1 MSTSDTQLHY
11 LSIRQAGELI
21 QKGELSPVEL
31 TRACLDRI
39 QATDDRLNSFILLLA
54 DDALEQARTAEA
66 EVLRGDY
73 KGPMHGV
80 PFALKDLYDTAGVR
94 TTSGSYVDLN
104 RVPTE
109 DATTTARLKEAGGI
123 LLGKLAMHEF
133 ALGGPDWTTPF
144 EPARNP
150 WNLNHITGGSSSGSG
165 SSVASGQ
172 SPGALG
178 SCTGGS
184 IRGPA
189 SLCGI
194 VGLKPTYGRVS
205 RFGVVTLSWSQD
217 HAGPMTRTVEDTAFM
232 LQAIAGHDPRDP
244 TSSRAPV
251 PDYSLSLREDIRGA
265 RIGLPRHYFFDD
277 DPGVNPE
284 VVTKVEQA
292 VAVLEELGAY
302 VEEVTLPSLDY
313 VRAANSVIMVSE
325 AFAYHEPNL
334 KTRPQEFG
342 EIVRGRFRIGGLM
355 RASDYLQAQRVRT
368 WARREFA
375 DVMKKVDFLVT
386 PTMTQPAAAFRG
398 LRPTLDLAGQ
408 ELHRTLQRHRPA
420 GHFGALRL
428 HRERP
433 AHRDANCRQAL
444 RRARRY
450 PGRLHLPA
458 VRRLAPVASGNMNY
472 TNYWL
477 RQGKPDQTG
486 WKKEELGRIA
496 VNLMG
501 VLPSSIPTRM
511 LGTWRWWSNRPRTAR
526 AIKLS
531 LGSSPHRNGQDREP
545 SL

>member
-1 MSTSDTQLHY
+1 MSISDTQLHY

-21 QKGELSPVEL
+21 QRGELSPVEL

-39 QATDDRLNSFILLLA
+39 QATDDRLHSFILLLA
-54 DDALEQARTAEA
+54 DEALAQARTAEA
-66 EVLRGDY
+66 EVLRGAY
-73 KGPMHGV
+73 KGPMHGI

-94 TTSGSYVDLN
+94 TTAGSQVDID
-104 RVPTE
+104 RVPSE

-150 WNLNHITGGSSSGSG
+150 WNLDHVTGGSSSGSG

-172 SPGALG
+172 CLGALG

-194 VGLKPTYGRVS
+194 VGLKATYGRVS

-251 PDYSLSLREDIRGA
+251 PDYSRSLREDIRGVK
-265 RIGLPRHYFFDD
+265 IGLPRHYFFDD
-277 DPGVNPE
+277 DPSVSRE
-284 VVTKVEQA
+284 VVAKVEQA
-292 VAVLEELGAY
+292 VAVLEELGAH

-334 KTRPQEFG
+334 KTRPQDFG
-342 EIVRGRFRIGGLM
+342 QIVRGRFRIGGLM
-355 RASDYLQAQRVRT
+355 SASDYLQAQRVRT
-368 WARREFA
+368 WARRDFA
-375 DVMKKVDFLVT
+375 EVMKTVDYLVT
-386 PTMTQPAAAFRG
+386 PTMTQPAPAFEGYDPISTTRG
-398 LRPTLDLAGQ
+398 KSFTAPFNVTG
-408 ELHRTLQRHRPA
+408 
-420 GHFGALRL
+420 
-428 HRERP
+428 
-433 AHRDANCRQAL
+433 
-444 RRARRY
+444 
-450 PGRLHLPA
+450 LPA
-458 VRRLAPVASGNMNY
+458 ISVPCGFSESGLPIGM
-472 TNYWL
+472 
-477 RQGKPDQTG
+477 QIAGKPFDEPGVIQAAYTYQQYAG
-486 WKKEELGRIA
+486 WHEVK
-496 VNLMG
+496 
-501 VLPSSIPTRM
+501 PT
-511 LGTWRWWSNRPRTAR
+511 
-526 AIKLS
+526 I
-531 LGSSPHRNGQDREP
+531 
-545 SL
+545 

>member
-21 QKGELSPVEL
+21 QRGELSPVEL
-31 TRACLDRI
+31 ARACLDRI
-39 QATDDRLNSFILLLA
+39 QATDDRLHSFILLLA
-54 DDALEQARTAEA
+54 DEALAQARIAEA
-66 EVLRGDY
+66 EILRGAY
-73 KGPMHGV
+73 KGPMHGI

-94 TTSGSYVDLN
+94 TTSGSQVDID
-104 RVPTE
+104 RVPSE

-123 LLGKLAMHEF
+123 LMGKLAMHEF

-150 WNLNHITGGSSSGSG
+150 WNLDHITGGSSSGSG
-165 SSVASGQ
+165 SAVASGQ
-172 SPGALG
+172 SMGALG

-251 PDYSLSLREDIRGA
+251 PDYSRSLREDIRGV

-277 DPGVNPE
+277 DPGVNRE
-284 VVTKVEQA
+284 VVARVEQA
-292 VAVLEELGAY
+292 VSVLEELGAH

-342 EIVRGRFRIGGLM
+342 QIVRGRFRIGGLM
-355 RASDYLQAQRVRT
+355 SASDYLQAQRVRT
-368 WARREFA
+368 WARRDFA
-375 DVMKKVDFLVT
+375 EVMKTVDFLVT
-386 PTMTQPAAAFRG
+386 PTMTQPAPAFEGYDPISTARG
-398 LRPTLDLAGQ
+398 KSFTAPFNVTG
-408 ELHRTLQRHRPA
+408 
-420 GHFGALRL
+420 
-428 HRERP
+428 
-433 AHRDANCRQAL
+433 
-444 RRARRY
+444 
-450 PGRLHLPA
+450 LPA
-458 VRRLAPVASGNMNY
+458 ISVPCGFTESGLPIGM
-472 TNYWL
+472 
-477 RQGKPDQTG
+477 QIAGKPFDEPGVIQAAYTYQQYAG
-486 WKKEELGRIA
+486 WHEVK
-496 VNLMG
+496 
-501 VLPSSIPTRM
+501 PT
-511 LGTWRWWSNRPRTAR
+511 
-526 AIKLS
+526 I
-531 LGSSPHRNGQDREP
+531 
-545 SL
+545 

>member
-1 MSTSDTQLHY
+1 MSISDTQLHY

-21 QKGELSPVEL
+21 QRGELSPVEL

-39 QATDDRLNSFILLLA
+39 QATDDRLHSFILLLA
-54 DDALEQARTAEA
+54 DEALAQARTAEA
-66 EVLRGDY
+66 EVLRGAY
-73 KGPMHGV
+73 KGPMHGI

-94 TTSGSYVDLN
+94 TTAGSQVDID
-104 RVPTE
+104 RVPSE

-150 WNLNHITGGSSSGSG
+150 WNLDHITGGSSSGSG

-172 SPGALG
+172 CLGALG

-194 VGLKPTYGRVS
+194 VGLKATYGRVS

-251 PDYSLSLREDIRGA
+251 PDYSRSLREDIRGVK
-265 RIGLPRHYFFDD
+265 IGLPRHYFFDD
-277 DPGVNPE
+277 DPSVSRE
-284 VVTKVEQA
+284 VVAKVEQA
-292 VAVLEELGAY
+292 VAVLEELGAH

-334 KTRPQEFG
+334 KTRPQDFG
-342 EIVRGRFRIGGLM
+342 QIVRGRFRIGGLM
-355 RASDYLQAQRVRT
+355 SASDYLQAQRVRT
-368 WARREFA
+368 WARRDFA
-375 DVMKKVDFLVT
+375 EVMKTVDFLVT
-386 PTMTQPAAAFRG
+386 PTMTQPAPAFEGYDPISTTRG
-398 LRPTLDLAGQ
+398 KSFTAPFNVTG
-408 ELHRTLQRHRPA
+408 
-420 GHFGALRL
+420 
-428 HRERP
+428 
-433 AHRDANCRQAL
+433 
-444 RRARRY
+444 
-450 PGRLHLPA
+450 LPA
-458 VRRLAPVASGNMNY
+458 ISVPCGFSESGLPIGM
-472 TNYWL
+472 
-477 RQGKPDQTG
+477 QIAGKPFDEPGVIQAAYTYQQYAG
-486 WKKEELGRIA
+486 WHEVK
-496 VNLMG
+496 
-501 VLPSSIPTRM
+501 PT
-511 LGTWRWWSNRPRTAR
+511 
-526 AIKLS
+526 I
-531 LGSSPHRNGQDREP
+531 
-545 SL
+545 